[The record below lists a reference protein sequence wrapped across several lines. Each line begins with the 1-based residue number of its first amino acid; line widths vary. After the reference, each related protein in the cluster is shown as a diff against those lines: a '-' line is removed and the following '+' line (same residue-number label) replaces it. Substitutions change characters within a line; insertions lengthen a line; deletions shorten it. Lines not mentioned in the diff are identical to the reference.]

1 MKTSLTCL
9 GILIAAL
16 ILGKLQ
22 GSRLAE
28 LKQQLPPS
36 AAALRS
42 KSHQRESSEG
52 EPVYRSKYQRTLSH
66 AVAGEVYQSL
76 LEFRKGRKSTITGEL
91 ASMTDFNKDALK
103 AVLQLD
109 LSGLEEL
116 IQLISLSKDPVFGMS
131 VIKYE
136 QITLCI
142 IAMADQDPGHA
153 LDYVLN
159 AREQMNPRVLEYSG
173 TRYWLEYVLTRLG
186 DRDPQRALD
195 GLVAIATDSPET
207 LDKGQVQDILRKM
220 ARRDPALVLEAIDR
234 LSAKDDPQFLNS
246 LTGSLDNDD
255 DRTGLFLAFRDRY
268 RSRPE
273 WMKAGLA
280 ALCGRFSDSRSSPA
294 GSRKWAE
301 SLGMSDAE
309 KLLMF
314 DGLYNIQIQ
323 PTDGKD
329 YAVWFSNFM
338 PKSPARDR
346 LVWQAINE
354 WGQVDE
360 TGARAFFEKQGID
373 AEEMMR
379 REMGGV
385 KIIAAEH
392 H

>member
-16 ILGKLQ
+16 ILGELQ
-22 GSRLAE
+22 GSRLAK
-28 LKQQLPPS
+28 LKQQHPSS

-42 KSHQRESSEG
+42 KSHQRDPVEQK
-52 EPVYRSKYQRTLSH
+52 PVYRSKYQRTSNH

-76 LEFRKGRKSTITGEL
+76 LEFLEGRKSTFTGDM
-91 ASMTDFNKDALK
+91 ASMTDLNKDALK

-116 IQLISLSKDPVFGMS
+116 IQLISLSKDPTLNMNGAA
-131 VIKYE
+131 KYE

-159 AREQMNPRVLEYSG
+159 AKEEMDPRVFEDAG
-173 TRYWLEYVLTRLG
+173 TRDWLEYVLTRLG
-186 DRDPQRALD
+186 DRDPQRVLD

-207 LDKGQVQDILRKM
+207 LRFDQVRVILGKM
-220 ARRDPALVLEAIDR
+220 ALRDPVLVLDAIDR
-234 LSAKDDPQFLNS
+234 LPGKADPEFQLS
-246 LTGSLDNDD
+246 LLTGPLNNDD
-255 DRTGLFLAFRDRY
+255 DRTALFLAFRDRY

-273 WMKAGLA
+273 WMKAGLGT
-280 ALCGRFSDSRSSPA
+280 LCGKFSDSRSSPA
-294 GSRKWAE
+294 ASRKWAE

-314 DGLYNIQIQ
+314 DGLNDVQIQ

-329 YAVWFSNFM
+329 YAIWFSTFL
-338 PKSPARDR
+338 PKSLERDR
-346 LVWQAINE
+346 MVWQAITK
-354 WGQVDE
+354 WAQVDE
-360 TGARAFFEKQGID
+360 TGALAFFKEQGID
-373 AEEMMR
+373 RKEMRR
-379 REMGGV
+379 REMD
-385 KIIAAEH
+385 EN
-392 H
+392 